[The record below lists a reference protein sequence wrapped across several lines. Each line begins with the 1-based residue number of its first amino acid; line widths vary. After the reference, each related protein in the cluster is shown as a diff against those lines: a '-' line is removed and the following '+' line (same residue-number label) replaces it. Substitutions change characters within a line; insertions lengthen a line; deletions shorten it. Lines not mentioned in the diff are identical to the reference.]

1 MKSER
6 EKKAIETFLNGL
18 QKASSE
24 AGIELALTYDDN
36 IEYVFVK
43 NNGEGKE
50 TSISIWGDSISAS
63 FRDVIRGL
71 GRWL

>member
-18 QKASSE
+18 QKASIE
-24 AGIELALTYDDN
+24 AGTELSLSYDDN
-36 IEYVFVK
+36 IEYVLVK
-43 NNGEGKE
+43 NNEEGKE
-50 TSISIWGDSISAS
+50 TSISIWGDNVSAS

-71 GRWL
+71 GRCL

>member
-18 QKASSE
+18 QKASIE
-24 AGIELALTYDDN
+24 AGDEISLTYDDS
-36 IEYVFVK
+36 IEYVYAK
-43 NNGEGKE
+43 ADGREE
-50 TSISIWGDSISAS
+50 TSISIWGDNISAS

>member
-24 AGIELALTYDDN
+24 AGIELSLTYDDS
-36 IEYVFVK
+36 IEYVLVK
-43 NNGEGKE
+43 NGEGKE
-50 TSISIWGDSISAS
+50 MSISICGDNVSAS

>member
-6 EKKAIETFLNGL
+6 EKKAIETFLNSL

-24 AGIELALTYDDN
+24 AGIELALTYDDT
-36 IEYVFVK
+36 IEYVYAK
-43 NNGEGKE
+43 ADGREE
-50 TSISIWGDSISAS
+50 TSISIYADSVSAS